1 MSVRATPL
9 PDNLNAIQSPSIA
22 AFSLFFVMKC
32 KIVVSAHRRDDT
44 SCRFHPSTGAGF
56 PLVSKRRHMS
66 QTEPNSIEPDR
77 TINVRGRTR
86 AYLDRLRIRRRDYYL
101 LERIGS
107 PFRERYLA
115 FDPLQGPGGDFALVQ
130 RWTRNA
136 ASDQYLRVLRQL
148 KDDAFPRVYEWQP
161 REGGFDVALTWV
173 EGVSLSD
180 YFEHVR
186 AGRRPP
192 VDPGQ
197 AVRLIQGLAHGM
209 CRLHCKPQVAH
220 GDLQPANV
228 LLTSHPSRLV
238 LIDFGSAW
246 AMQAAAFRVDG
257 DGHHRCY
264 AAPELQGGGTADGFL
279 ADQFSISA
287 LLFQLLTQ
295 QLPFGGLGGKAGRP
309 EYIAASADALVPPSR
324 LSAVCANL
332 PQSLRDGV
340 DRVTMRG
347 LALNPTQRYPDRHP
361 WLDDLFS
368 VSARFRISPELPPL
382 ESALTRVIQWF
393 VSRTW
398 RN

>member
-1 MSVRATPL
+1 MS
-9 PDNLNAIQSPSIA
+9 
-22 AFSLFFVMKC
+22 
-32 KIVVSAHRRDDT
+32 H
-44 SCRFHPSTGAGF
+44 
-56 PLVSKRRHMS
+56 
-66 QTEPNSIEPDR
+66 TEPQTTDPDR
-77 TINVRGRTR
+77 TINVRGRPR

-101 LERIGS
+101 LEKIGS

-130 RWTRNA
+130 RWAKNA
-136 ASDQYLRVLRQL
+136 TSDQFLRVLRKL
-148 KDDAFPRVYEWQP
+148 KDDAFPRVCEWQP

-173 EGVSLSD
+173 EGISLLD
-180 YFEHVR
+180 YFEHLR
-186 AGRRPP
+186 TQRRPP

-197 AVRLIQGLAHGM
+197 AVRLIQGLAHGI
-209 CRLHCKPQVAH
+209 CKLHHKLQVAH

-228 LLTSHPSRLV
+228 VLTSHPSRLV

-246 AMQAAAFRVDG
+246 GMQAAAFRVDG

-264 AAPELQGGGTADGFL
+264 AAPELQVAGIVNGFL
-279 ADQFSISA
+279 ADQFSVSVV
-287 LLFQLLTQ
+287 LFQLLTQ

-309 EYIAASADALVPPSR
+309 EYVAASADALVAPSR
-324 LSAVCANL
+324 LSRACANL
-332 PQSLRDGV
+332 PQSLRDGI

-347 LALNPTQRYPDRHP
+347 LALDPEQRYPDRQP

-393 VSRTW
+393 VNRT
-398 RN
+398 RRT